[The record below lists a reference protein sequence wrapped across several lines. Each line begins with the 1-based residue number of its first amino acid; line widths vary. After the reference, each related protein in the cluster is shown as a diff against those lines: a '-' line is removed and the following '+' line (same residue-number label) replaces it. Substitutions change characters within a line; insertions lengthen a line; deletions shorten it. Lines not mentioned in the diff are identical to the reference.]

1 MTRFASASR
10 CVRRRRRRAAATA
23 GTPSLGI
30 K

>member
-1 MTRFASASR
+1 MTGFASASR
-10 CVRRRRRRAAATA
+10 CARRRRRRAAATA

>member
-10 CVRRRRRRAAATA
+10 CGRRRRRAAATA